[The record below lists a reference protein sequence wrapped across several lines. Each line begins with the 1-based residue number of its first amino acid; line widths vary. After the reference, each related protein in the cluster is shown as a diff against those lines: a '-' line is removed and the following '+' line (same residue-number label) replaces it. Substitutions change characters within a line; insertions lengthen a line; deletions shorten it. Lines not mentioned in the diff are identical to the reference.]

1 MKISKIEADG
11 FRNLSAVKLEPCG
24 GVNIISGENAQG
36 KTNLLEAV
44 WLGSGAKSF
53 RGAKER
59 EMVGFDRERAL
70 VGISFENSYRDQSIY
85 YCLTRSRS
93 ERRILLNGVKASG
106 FSELVGKL
114 LLVIFTPD
122 DLELTKGNPQARRN
136 HIDLCVSQL
145 RPSYAGILQRY
156 GAILDQRNAL
166 LKSIGA
172 GASKLDELD
181 MWDGQLALQGSYISM
196 LRSVYTQSMKLHASK
211 LYDTISGGREKLTLE
226 YSSTVFDS
234 LAGRT
239 DYNKSMA
246 QEYLNKLKK
255 SRRDDINAGF
265 TQLGVHRDD
274 LEVNINER
282 PVREYGSQGQN
293 RSAALCLKLAHAKE
307 VLNETGEMPVILL
320 DDVLSEL
327 DKGRRDFVLGQIKGA
342 QVFITCCEPEISV
355 HGKRFVMRGGKI
367 FTEK

>member
-1 MKISKIEADG
+1 M
-11 FRNLSAVKLEPCG
+11 
-24 GVNIISGENAQG
+24 
-36 KTNLLEAV
+36 
-44 WLGSGAKSF
+44 
-53 RGAKER
+53 
-59 EMVGFDRERAL
+59 
-70 VGISFENSYRDQSIY
+70 
-85 YCLTRSRS
+85 
-93 ERRILLNGVKASG
+93 
-106 FSELVGKL
+106 
-114 LLVIFTPD
+114 
-122 DLELTKGNPQARRN
+122 
-136 HIDLCVSQL
+136 
-145 RPSYAGILQRY
+145 
-156 GAILDQRNAL
+156 
-166 LKSIGA
+166 
-172 GASKLDELD
+172 
-181 MWDGQLALQGSYISM
+181 
-196 LRSVYTQSMKLHASK
+196 
-211 LYDTISGGREKLTLE
+211 
-226 YSSTVFDS
+226 FDS